1 VTDSFRNELKTG
13 QNVARLRC
21 TPTSPAHIEGAVT
34 SEVAYFLI
42 IVLGLPLLFLLLTG
56 PGMWSEKWG
65 WRVLDRLERSWN
77 RLFRRKRGP

>member
-21 TPTSPAHIEGAVT
+21 TPTSPAHIEHAVT

-65 WRVLDRLERSWN
+65 WRVMDRLERSWN

>member
-1 VTDSFRNELKTG
+1 
-13 QNVARLRC
+13 
-21 TPTSPAHIEGAVT
+21 VT

-42 IVLGLPLLFLLLTG
+42 VVLGLPLLFLLLTG

-65 WRVLDRLERSWN
+65 WRVMDRLERSWN

>member
-1 VTDSFRNELKTG
+1 MPCLA
-13 QNVARLRC
+13 VARAH
-21 TPTSPAHIEGAVT
+21 PGAPAHIQRAVT
-34 SEVAYFLI
+34 PEVGYFLI

-65 WRVLDRLERSWN
+65 WRAMERLERSWN

>member
-21 TPTSPAHIEGAVT
+21 TPTSPAHIEYAVT

-65 WRVLDRLERSWN
+65 WRVMDRLERSWN

>member
-1 VTDSFRNELKTG
+1 MKTG
-13 QNVARLRC
+13 QNLARC
-21 TPTSPAHIEGAVT
+21 PSTPTSSAHIQRAVT

-65 WRVLDRLERSWN
+65 WRVMDRLERSWN
-77 RLFRRKRGP
+77 RLFRRKQGP

>member
-1 VTDSFRNELKTG
+1 MPSLVI
-13 QNVARLRC
+13 AAP
-21 TPTSPAHIEGAVT
+21 TPRTHPGASAHIQRAVT

-65 WRVLDRLERSWN
+65 WRVMDRLERSWN